1 MTTLQ
6 TLRYL
11 VFGVLCALAPA
22 LLQAQP
28 APRTRAQALQALTQ
42 PAPPTRLAGV
52 QRLGEIGTMP
62 DADRLVAM
70 LRDDDAKVRLYA
82 SVSMWQIWSRSGDRA
97 VDVMYQRGIDQMEA
111 SLRKMRRPSMDL
123 MQIHNLVDWS
133 THLKTLRQWKAS
145 GRIRYIG
152 ITHYKASAHEE
163 LERILRAEPLD
174 FVQFNYSIRVRD
186 AEHRLLDA
194 ARDRGV
200 AVLVNEPFERGTLF
214 QAVQGKALPGWAAD
228 YEIRSWAEYFLKYLL
243 GHPAVTCI
251 IPGTS
256 EPGHLESNL
265 RAGIGPVPEGAARA
279 EMLRYLERL

>member
-111 SLRKMRRPSMDL
+111 GDLPEAVATFSAIIRRKPAFAEAWNKRATLFYMMGLMEQSLQDCDQVIKRNRNHFGALSGYGQIYLDQGDL
-123 MQIHNLVDWS
+123 
-133 THLKTLRQWKAS
+133 A
-145 GRIRYIG
+145 
-152 ITHYKASAHEE
+152 
-163 LERILRAEPLD
+163 RAAT
-174 FVQFNYSIRVRD
+174 Y
-186 AEHRLLDA
+186 
-194 ARDRGV
+194 
-200 AVLVNEPFERGTLF
+200 FERAL
-214 QAVQGKALPGWAAD
+214 AINPNLPGAATLLLQ
-228 YEIRSWAEYFLKYLL
+228 IR
-243 GHPAVTCI
+243 
-251 IPGTS
+251 
-256 EPGHLESNL
+256 
-265 RAGIGPVPEGAARA
+265 
-279 EMLRYLERL
+279 ERLQAQRDKTV